1 MPRFRARSAVPPQAS
16 GVTPG
21 LSRVFNGVT
30 LLCTIPAVTATPSP
44 RAGDQRAVLS
54 LAVIVITLGATI
66 WLSALAD
73 EVPLL
78 RDAYQRWQSTGY
90 VLLTAL
96 AAATLASAALHPL
109 WARKAGRSV
118 RLGWVN
124 AALVLAYTVLVG
136 MLAWYLGPEIPAEF
150 SSGRGGGV
158 KGSYVAW
165 LIAVLPAL
173 AVIGWAGLL
182 FPRLPEDTATPAAA
196 EADDRV
202 VQPARPRRFYE
213 TVLGTAAVSWAL
225 GALPFLFVILAKAVA

>member
-1 MPRFRARSAVPPQAS
+1 M
-16 GVTPG
+16 T
-21 LSRVFNGVT
+21 T
-30 LLCTIPAVTATPSP
+30 DPSP
-44 RAGDQRAVLS
+44 RGGDRRAVLS
-54 LAVIVITLGATI
+54 LAVIVITVGATV

-73 EVPLL
+73 DVPLL

-124 AALVLAYTVLVG
+124 AALVLAYTVLIAV
-136 MLAWYLGPEIPAEF
+136 LAWYLGAEVPADF
-150 SSGRGGGV
+150 SSGRGGGA

-173 AVIGWAGLL
+173 AVLAWAGLL
-182 FPRLPEDTATPAAA
+182 FPRLPEQTPAAT
-196 EADDRV
+196 EAD
-202 VQPARPRRFYE
+202 
-213 TVLGTAAVSWAL
+213 
-225 GALPFLFVILAKAVA
+225 